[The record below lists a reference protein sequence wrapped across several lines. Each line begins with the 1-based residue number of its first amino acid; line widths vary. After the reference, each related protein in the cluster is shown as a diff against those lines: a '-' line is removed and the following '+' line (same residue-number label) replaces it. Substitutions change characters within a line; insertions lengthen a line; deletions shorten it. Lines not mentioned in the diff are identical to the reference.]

1 VPVLLVSNGTWT
13 YFSDAG
19 ASIRV
24 LTTPPEVYAYDS
36 ASLTDGAAT
45 TNRLST
51 GSFGSFVAGKVSEDG
66 LVDNVGWS
74 GNNYTELLYTIGMA
88 MTLANATTLRFRIL
102 RNGVTTFMIYSVT
115 PTISIIAPAGG
126 LIKVWSGSAWV
137 DKPVKVWTGAAWVQ
151 KPVKV
156 WSGSA
161 WVLS

>member
-1 VPVLLVSNGTWT
+1 
-13 YFSDAG
+13 
-19 ASIRV
+19 
-24 LTTPPEVYAYDS
+24 
-36 ASLTDGAAT
+36 
-45 TNRLST
+45 
-51 GSFGSFVAGKVSEDG
+51 
-66 LVDNVGWS
+66 VDNVGWS